1 MMDKLQQLA
10 VMDAVYKELGKRRGA
25 LKDEVDD
32 AAKQLYLEQ
41 GADRLSIQL
50 NGQKVGTL
58 SMVFDKPIDGVFPQV
73 EDSEEFVQWFRSS
86 DGGLDALR
94 RLAAVKPDLM
104 LEAATADGELPDG
117 CAMVERHEP
126 GKLKT
131 PALRVQAKKVAQALG
146 NELPQA
152 IAGMLGGE

>member
-1 MMDKLQQLA
+1 MDKLQQLA
-10 VMDAVYKELGKRRGA
+10 VMDAVYKELGKRRNA
-25 LKDEVDD
+25 LKDEVSDK
-32 AAKQLYLEQ
+32 AKQLYMEQ

-58 SMVFDKPIDGVFPQV
+58 SMVFEAPVDGVFPQV
-73 EDSEEFVQWFRSS
+73 EDSEEFAQWFRSS

-94 RLAAVKPDLM
+94 RLVAVKPELM

-146 NELPQA
+146 SELPQA
-152 IAGMLGGE
+152 IAGMLEGE